1 MEYKAIMTQK
11 AEDDLADILDYITET
26 LLNKQAAF
34 ELVSEL
40 QDNIDILKKSPYVF
54 ASSMDPRLQAE
65 GYHKFILKKSF
76 IALFLIDDKKH
87 EVSIMR
93 IFYAKRNY
101 PSLI

>member
-1 MEYKAIMTQK
+1 MEYKVIMTQK
-11 AEDDLADILDYITET
+11 
-26 LLNKQAAF
+26 
-34 ELVSEL
+34 
-40 QDNIDILKKSPYVF
+40 
-54 ASSMDPRLQAE
+54 AE